1 MIVGEEICE
10 FRFRSFFLSGSL
22 ISEML
27 VLFFRFSKSGWVSL
41 DIGEGVSRILL
52 LESEPVLMNTD
63 PSSDEFVY
71 PVQSSSRL
79 DKYFGKKLISVS
91 EYRISAIEECCVGV
105 YFDFGGC
112 GFSVL
117 ESDDNLSLI
126 DGVAVLP
133 EGQVLSLVN
142 I

>member
-1 MIVGEEICE
+1 MIVGEEIFE
-10 FRFRSFFLSGSL
+10 FRFRSFFLNGSL

-41 DIGEGVSRILL
+41 DIGEGISRILP
-52 LESEPVLMNTD
+52 LESEPVLMNTA

-71 PVQSSSRL
+71 PVQSSNRL

-91 EYRISAIEECCVGV
+91 EYRIFAIEECCVGV
-105 YFDFGGC
+105 YFDFGDC

-133 EGQVLSLVN
+133 EGQVLSLLE